1 MKKSKLIKVSILL
14 FVVFTNTVVAQTNVL
29 PCGNG
34 IINETAN
41 INAKNYL
48 INNRNTLISS
58 YVIRVFFNVF
68 AYNDGTNPGATPA
81 QIESEFLSL
90 KASYAANN
98 VCFVSMGVRYINNSS
113 LDSNFNAD
121 IDSTGSALSSY
132 QVPEC
137 INIFYMKKIKGTNT
151 ACNPPCG
158 YGGIALGGIPGTFF
172 LVATGNIG
180 ASNTVGHEMGHSLGL
195 LHTFE
200 TYYGYE
206 KINGANSSTA
216 ADQIIDTNADPYAY
230 SGTACYSAT
239 ACNYTGTCTD
249 PDGAS
254 NFNPPYTNLMSYWG
268 SGCGNPVASN
278 GQFTRVNSFLGS
290 TTALIACSSN
300 YNTTLSN
307 INISVND
314 YYLKSAINL
323 LQTNSNVTIQG
334 PAKAVLAGGIV
345 VIKPGF
351 QALPNTT
358 GFTLIKN
365 TICD

>member
-1 MKKSKLIKVSILL
+1 MKKNNIIKILILL
-14 FVVFTNTVVAQTNVL
+14 LVLFTNSTIAQTNVL

-41 INAKNYL
+41 TNAKNFL
-48 INNRNTLISS
+48 LNNRNALLSN

-68 AYNDGTNPGATPA
+68 TYNDGTNPGATPA

-90 KASYAANN
+90 KASYVANN
-98 VCFVSMGVRYINNSS
+98 VCFVNMGVRYINNSS

-121 IDSTGSALSSY
+121 TDPTGSALSTY
-132 QVPEC
+132 QVAGC
-137 INIFYMKKIKGTNT
+137 INIFYMRKIKGTNT

-180 ASNTVGHEMGHSLGL
+180 ASNTIGHEMGHSLGL

-200 TYYGYE
+200 PYYGYE
-206 KINGANSSTA
+206 KINGANSATA
-216 ADQIIDTNADPYAY
+216 ADQITDTNADPYAY
-230 SGTACYSAT
+230 SANSCYSAT
-239 ACNYTGTCTD
+239 ACNYTGSCTD
-249 PDGAS
+249 PNGAS
-254 NFNPPYTNLMSYWG
+254 NFSPPYTNLMSYWG

-290 TTALIACSSN
+290 TAALIACSSPSSI
-300 YNTTLSN
+300 TLSN
-307 INISVND
+307 INISIND
-314 YYLKSAINL
+314 YYLKSATNL
-323 LQTNSNVTIQG
+323 VQTNNSVIVQG
-334 PAKAVLAGGIV
+334 STKAVLAGGIV
-345 VIKPGF
+345 IVNSGF
-351 QALPNTT
+351 QALPNSIGYTILT
-358 GFTLIKN
+358 S